1 MPVGKETDMNVQAVV
16 FPAEDQIEI
25 REVGLPEIQKDH
37 LRAETLYTF
46 VSPGTELRTL
56 AGHYGADKKYPL
68 IPGYSTISRVVE
80 VGSAVKGYQVGDLL
94 STRGGGEFI
103 GAATFWG
110 GEAGGHV
117 FRQSAPIVKLP
128 PGAAKN
134 PLPYAVAEV
143 AAISYRG
150 VLSADPRPGEHAVVI
165 GQGMIGTF
173 AAEFLR
179 LKGCLVTVCDISAE
193 RLAVSREAGFTTVEL
208 NGDDSVAQLLA
219 YGSGGF
225 DIVAECSGSAAG
237 FKTAVQLIRQD
248 PRESM
253 RRLRKDWPR
262 LLLQG
267 NYVDEIPLNPCWFFA
282 GEGLTVLTPA
292 DRLPDDR
299 QQVVELIRSG
309 KWDPS
314 PYLKKVFTPAEMPD
328 AYRKLQKRE
337 ISSAICQW
345 RDL

>member
-1 MPVGKETDMNVQAVV
+1 MNVQAVV
-16 FPAEDQIEI
+16 FDQGEQISI
-25 REVGLPEIQKDH
+25 REVGLPEIQNDQF
-37 LRAETLYTF
+37 RTETLYTF

-56 AGHYGADKKYPL
+56 AGHYGANKNFPI
-68 IPGYSTISRVVE
+68 IPGYSAVSRVVE
-80 VGSAVKGYQVGDLL
+80 VGPEVKKFQVGDLL
-94 STRGGGEFI
+94 STRGGSGFI
-103 GAATFWG
+103 GAKGYWG

-117 FRQSAPIVKLP
+117 FGQNGPVVKLP
-128 PGAAKN
+128 PDAAEN
-134 PLPYAVAEV
+134 PLRYAVTEV

-150 VLSADPRPGEHAVVI
+150 VQSADPRPGEHAVVI

-173 AAEFLR
+173 VAEFLR

-208 NGDDSVAQLLA
+208 NGDDAVAQLLA
-219 YGSGGF
+219 YGCNGF
-225 DIVAECSGSAAG
+225 DIVAECSGSVGG
-237 FKTAVQLIRQD
+237 FNTAVQLIRQD
-248 PRESM
+248 PRERM

-267 NYVDEIPLNPCWFFA
+267 NYVDEIPVNPCWFFK
-282 GEGLTVLTPA
+282 GEGMTLLTPA
-292 DRLPDDR
+292 DRDGDDR
-299 QQVVELIRSG
+299 LQVAELIRSR

-314 PYLKKVFTPAEMPD
+314 PYLKNIFTPAQMPD

>member
-1 MPVGKETDMNVQAVV
+1 MNVQAVV
-16 FPAEDQIEI
+16 FDQGEQISI
-25 REVGLPEIQKDH
+25 REVGLPEIQKDQF
-37 LRAETLYTF
+37 RTETLYSF

-56 AGHYGADKKYPL
+56 AGHYGASKNFPL
-68 IPGYSTISRVVE
+68 IPGYSAVSRVVE
-80 VGSAVKGYQVGDLL
+80 VGSEVKGYQVGDLL
-94 STRGGGEFI
+94 STRGGSEFI
-103 GAATFWG
+103 GAKTHWG

-117 FRQSAPIVKLP
+117 FYQTSPVVKLP
-128 PGAAKN
+128 HDAAEN
-134 PLPYAVAEV
+134 PLRYAVTEV

-150 VLSADPRPGEHAVVI
+150 VQSADPQPGEHAVVI

-173 AAEFLR
+173 VAEFLR

-208 NGDDSVAQLLA
+208 NGDDAVAQLLA

-225 DIVAECSGSAAG
+225 DIVAECSGSVGG
-237 FKTAVQLIRQD
+237 FKTAVQLIRQ
-248 PRESM
+248 PQFGERM

-267 NYVDEIPLNPCWFFA
+267 NYVDEIPVNPCWFFK
-282 GEGLTVLTPA
+282 GEGVILLTPA
-292 DRLPDDR
+292 DRSSDDR
-299 QQVVELIRSG
+299 LQVAELIRSR
-309 KWDPS
+309 KWDPA
-314 PYLKKVFTPAEMPD
+314 PYLKNVFTPAEMPD

-337 ISSAICQW
+337 ISSVICQW